1 MFCFIAADSGSGSLS
16 ACQRAGAG
24 TRPIPE
30 PECLSYLT
38 TATTTTRSWPP
49 NTITTIRITAR
60 PGLSGMV
67 RCRTGKWGG
76 VVFRLW
82 TKVKPSRGLNRRQNM
97 WGPENCSTVVLFVP
111 SIQSSPSIS
120 NTALLSSFKWWK
132 SLYGRSNYKIKKSNF
147 DVESWKPLAKN
158 FSTKIT
164 FFFTSALII
173 FSFMKSYLFIYI
185 YIHTIFFN
193 FPFEQT

>member
-1 MFCFIAADSGSGSLS
+1 MSLLPNDSHNNNT
-16 ACQRAGAG
+16 Q
-24 TRPIPE
+24 
-30 PECLSYLT
+30 LT
-38 TATTTTRSWPP
+38 TKHHHHHPYHSQAGSQRDGQMPDRQVGGSCVPFVDQSETQSWAKQAAEHVRTRKLLHCCVVC
-49 NTITTIRITAR
+49 TI
-60 PGLSGMV
+60 
-67 RCRTGKWGG
+67 
-76 VVFRLW
+76 
-82 TKVKPSRGLNRRQNM
+82 
-97 WGPENCSTVVLFVP
+97 
-111 SIQSSPSIS
+111 PSIS